1 MNIVTDVEAQQAN
14 KKEAEKNLEDM
25 KENLSTVKRN
35 INILI
40 GRNAGQPAGN
50 CANESAGCH

>member
-40 GRNAGQPAGN
+40 GRNAGNRWKLCQ
-50 CANESAGCH
+50 